1 MNKSKLI
8 EELFSELLGETIHG
22 GPYDDSSSTGS
33 VESIYGRTDK
43 TKHDKMDEEENNTQ
57 DMSMVLKLP
66 KFRISE
72 TWGTPGTDDR
82 VLLEKFTSKIKGS
95 TLQEKINSL
104 QSFVSGCDQ
113 NCVAS
118 KDVSEILGNMVF
130 LDSLA
135 SVVYDFNDKTG
146 GFLFESIVAVLLGGN
161 ARQVPTPGG
170 KNQAIE
176 DLLDS
181 DDTPLSL
188 KFFFGGGTK
197 YIHGSYN
204 NLNKGIEKYQQ
215 PVRYIVALKNR
226 KHKTQE
232 VLSIDF
238 FQFDVGNENYP
249 GDFDGKGA
257 KYVGKDNGYPNLTT
271 TDIRQ
276 YKIGTLDFG
285 SRQKLQQIAQQYASR
300 LGTVLQEI
308 YQQIDELSQNV
319 HEYFLDAPNSKTAA
333 LKAQNNAKV
342 LKKDADELS

>member
-8 EELFSELLGETIHG
+8 EELFNELLGEAIHG
-22 GPYDDSSSTGS
+22 GPMDDPSKTGS

-43 TKHDKMDEEENNTQ
+43 TKHPKMDEEEKNTQ

-104 QSFVSGCDQ
+104 QNFVSGCDQ

-118 KDVSEILGNMVF
+118 KDVSEILGNLVF

-135 SVVYDFNDKTG
+135 SVIYDFNDKTG

-170 KNQAIE
+170 PNQAIE

-188 KFFFGGGTK
+188 KFFFDNK
-197 YIHGSYN
+197 YSKIGGSYR
-204 NLNKGIEKYQQ
+204 NLMTGIEKYKQ
-215 PVRYIVALKNR
+215 PIKYIVATKSR
-226 KHKTQE
+226 DHKTGE

-238 FQFDVGNENYP
+238 FSFDIGNENYP
-249 GDFDGKGA
+249 GDFDGDGA
-257 KYVGKDNGYPNLTT
+257 TYVGNGQLQVR
-271 TDIRQ
+271 DIQ
-276 YKIGTLDFG
+276 DFKIATLNFG
-285 SRQKLQQIAQQYASR
+285 SRQKLQKIAQQYASR

-319 HEYFLDAPNSKTAA
+319 HEYFLDAPNSKSAA
-333 LKAQNNAKV
+333 LAAQTNAKV